1 MKMKKYCD
9 MSQLQLSED
18 VATNIVNNN
27 KVIDMVIIEETIQ
40 AQIDPKEENFIFFHE
55 FTNSMMQKLRPSL
68 LK

>member
-1 MKMKKYCD
+1 MKKFCD
-9 MSQLQLSED
+9 MSQLHLSED
-18 VATNIVNNN
+18 VATNNGNNN
-27 KVIDMVIIEETIQ
+27 KVINMVIVKKNIQ